1 MDLPEKKEISVLP
14 EEVFQVLLVLQDQ
27 EEQMESQDI
36 LEDKE
41 TKEEMG

>member
-1 MDLPEKKEISVLP
+1 MAPPEKKEMSVLL
-14 EEVFQVLLVLQDQ
+14 EEVFQALLVLQDQ

-41 TKEEMG
+41 TKEGMG